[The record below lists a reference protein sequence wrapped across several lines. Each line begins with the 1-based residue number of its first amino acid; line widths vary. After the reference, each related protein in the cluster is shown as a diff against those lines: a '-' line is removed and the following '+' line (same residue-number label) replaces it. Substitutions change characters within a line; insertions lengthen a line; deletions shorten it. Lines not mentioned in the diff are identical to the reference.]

1 MAMPRR
7 AAAARVVASGGR
19 VRRGLT
25 RRTAVV
31 VVGHGAHSLLA
42 NGVFDRR
49 LTEARRLNAVV
60 LSEHDFL
67 RAIGDL
73 GPLPSV
79 ERDIPAEALA
89 QQAAIDPAVL
99 DRLVLFDVVE
109 PVAGRFGFRDL
120 VAVRDVARLLEDG
133 ASLAEVVESTA
144 TLRRRD
150 PQRHLSQV
158 RLARSRDDGIVLKI
172 GDRAADLDGQMQ
184 LPMPLA
190 DRNPSVDEIFEAAE
204 IAEQE
209 GDLAAA
215 EAGYRRCL
223 DLERDDPT
231 TAFNLANVLRDQGR
245 LREARLYF
253 QHAIAA
259 DPDYVEAHY
268 NLADVHDKEGHR
280 DLAKAELRRAV
291 ALDDRYADA
300 IFNLAQLEFRDG
312 NYEAATT
319 GYERYLALDDSSEW
333 AKIARHTLA
342 LLRQQAMQ
350 GV

>member
-1 MAMPRR
+1 
-7 AAAARVVASGGR
+7 
-19 VRRGLT
+19 
-25 RRTAVV
+25 
-31 VVGHGAHSLLA
+31 
-42 NGVFDRR
+42 
-49 LTEARRLNAVV
+49 
-60 LSEHDFL
+60 
-67 RAIGDL
+67 
-73 GPLPSV
+73 
-79 ERDIPAEALA
+79 
-89 QQAAIDPAVL
+89 
-99 DRLVLFDVVE
+99 
-109 PVAGRFGFRDL
+109 
-120 VAVRDVARLLEDG
+120 
-133 ASLAEVVESTA
+133 VESTA